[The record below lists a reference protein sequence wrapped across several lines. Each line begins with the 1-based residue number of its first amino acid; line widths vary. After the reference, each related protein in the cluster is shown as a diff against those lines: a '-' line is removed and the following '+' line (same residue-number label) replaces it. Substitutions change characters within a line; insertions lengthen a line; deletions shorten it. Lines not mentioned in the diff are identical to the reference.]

1 MIDAGRKEL
10 LYNNIGQRETAVMG
24 GDEVT
29 IQQKDLEEV
38 TAVKKSASKETN
50 DPPAAAPPPT
60 PLFLQV
66 PEVVLYS
73 ILCFVAGPTHRAHV
87 VCHQLAPLSKSVAS
101 ILLDKSFTLWQA
113 LLEGDYGVAQHAVKH
128 NRNTR
133 GASKRRREAPIYRV
147 RDAHLLVKDNTEIAY
162 YYLEELANTPSGS
175 SLTAGRLSSIL
186 HEYGPHL
193 RINDR
198 TKFGGTFL
206 VACCRARY
214 TRECHIRQC
223 VELLVETYGASTSLS
238 TLESA
243 QSSLTPLCVA
253 AARGMPSVVSYLLRK
268 GASKTKTSTGRF
280 RLHTNVR
287 KSVKCTDATPLEFA
301 LDMRAAEENEGAES
315 RDLKDLDK
323 CIRLLKQT

>member
-1 MIDAGRKEL
+1 M
-10 LYNNIGQRETAVMG
+10 N
-24 GDEVT
+24 
-29 IQQKDLEEV
+29 EEQ
-38 TAVKKSASKETN
+38 TKSLKQPASKEKESATIMQI
-50 DPPAAAPPPT
+50 

-66 PEVVLYS
+66 PEVVLYT

-87 VCHQLAPLSKSVAS
+87 ICHQLAPLSKTIASSLLEKSV
-101 ILLDKSFTLWQA
+101 TLWQA
-113 LLEGDYGVAQHAVKH
+113 LLEGDYGAQHQVKH

-133 GASKRRREAPIYRV
+133 GATKRRREAPIYRV

-162 YYLEELANTPSGS
+162 YYLEELTNAPNR
-175 SLTAGRLSSIL
+175 SLTLGRLNGIL

-198 TKFGGTFL
+198 TKVGGTFL

-214 TRECHIRQC
+214 AREYHIRQC
-223 VELLVETYGASTSLS
+223 VELLVETYGAKTSLS

-253 AARGMPSVVSYLLRK
+253 AARGMPTVVRYLLQQ
-268 GASKTKTSTGRF
+268 GASKTERSTGRF
-280 RLHTNVR
+280 RLHTNAR
-287 KSVKCTDATPLEFA
+287 RSVKCTQATPWQFA
-301 LDMRAAEENEGAES
+301 HSMRAAEESEGADK

-323 CIRLLKQT
+323 CIRLLN

>member
-1 MIDAGRKEL
+1 
-10 LYNNIGQRETAVMG
+10 MG
-24 GDEVT
+24 GGEKEVLK
-29 IQQKDLEEV
+29 QKALEEE
-38 TAVKKSASKETN
+38 TSVKNSASNET
-50 DPPAAAPPPT
+50 DPPPPPPS
-60 PLFLQV
+60 PLFLV

-87 VCHQLAPLSKSVAS
+87 VCHQLAPLSKAVAS
-101 ILLDKSFTLWQA
+101 NLLDRSFTLWQA
-113 LLEGDYGVAQHAVKH
+113 LLEGDYGVSQSQVTH

-133 GASKRRREAPIYRV
+133 GASKRRRETPIYRV

-162 YYLEELANTPSGS
+162 YYLEELANTPGGT
-175 SLTAGRLSSIL
+175 SLTAGRLNSIL

-223 VELLVETYGASTSLS
+223 VELLVETFDAKTSLA

-253 AARGMPSVVSYLLRK
+253 AARGMPTVVKYLLKK
-268 GASKTKTSTGRF
+268 GASKTQTSTGRF
-280 RLHTNVR
+280 RLHTNAR
-287 KSVKCTDATPLEFA
+287 RSVKCTDATPLQFA
-301 LDMRAAEENEGAES
+301 QDMRAAEENEGAE
-315 RDLKDLDK
+315 RGDLKDLDK
-323 CIRLLKQT
+323 CIRLLR